1 LSETAAALPRTKWRM
16 RRVRCT
22 IDCTR
27 ELQLVE
33 LEKIFA
39 SAHEAA

>member
-1 LSETAAALPRTKWRM
+1 
-16 RRVRCT
+16 VRCT

-27 ELQLVE
+27 ELQVVE

-39 SAHEAA
+39 SVHEAA